1 MKNKFG
7 EAIGL
12 VITGLVVVI
21 IIAAITAYP
30 IKWIWNWLATDLF
43 GLRAISALEALGL
56 SVLSG
61 LLFGTKSGSKVSE
74 KKDSK

>member
-1 MKNKFG
+1 MNNKFG

-12 VITGLVVVI
+12 VISALVVIV
-21 IIAAITAYP
+21 IIAAVTAYP

-43 GLRAISALEALGL
+43 GLRTISALEALGL

-61 LLFGTKSGSKVSE
+61 LLFGTRSSSVKKEE
-74 KKDSK
+74 K